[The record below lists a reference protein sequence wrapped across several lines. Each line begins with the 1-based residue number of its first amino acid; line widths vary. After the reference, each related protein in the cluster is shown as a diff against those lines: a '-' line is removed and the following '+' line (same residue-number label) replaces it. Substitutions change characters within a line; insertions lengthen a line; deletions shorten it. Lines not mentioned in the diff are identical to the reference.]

1 MAFRFKDLMISV
13 VGEGAAG
20 GQGRLECGVSGCS
33 HCSVMV
39 TCAFGTGCGISCG
52 SGTHHGC
59 GVGLTCAFGTGC
71 GATCA
76 YHTIVICNPTIF
88 PCGPSPIPC
97 GPSAIIATGDSTFRE
112 LPATDLQQL
121 RAQLEKALAEVAEEE
136 RRQEAALRPRSRA
149 EAEELEVKLKEAL
162 AELQRQKRELE

>member
-20 GQGRLECGVSGCS
+20 RQGRL
-33 HCSVMV
+33 
-39 TCAFGTGCGISCG
+39 CAFGTDCAATCYGTGWTCGGATCYDATHCG
-52 SGTHHGC
+52 A
-59 GVGLTCAFGTGC
+59 TCVGTGC

-76 YHTIVICNPTIF
+76 YQTIVICNPTIF

-97 GPSAIIATGDSTFRE
+97 GPSAIIATGNITPRE